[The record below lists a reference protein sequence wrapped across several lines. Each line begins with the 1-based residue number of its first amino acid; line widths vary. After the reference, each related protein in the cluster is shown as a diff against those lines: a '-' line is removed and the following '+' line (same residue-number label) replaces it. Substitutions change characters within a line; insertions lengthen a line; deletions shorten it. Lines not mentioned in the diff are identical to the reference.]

1 MRAGLRL
8 PTRAARLLL
17 GALLAASTTVS
28 AAHPV
33 QAAPAVGSLQTA
45 ASIDSGS
52 SASCVVTNAGTVSC
66 WGFGGNGEL
75 GTGTGDDR
83 NWPTDSLELPAGT
96 KATAVSVGLGYSCAV
111 LNTGGISCW
120 GTNVNGQLGGGG
132 FGGGILAPSDP
143 ISLPSGTTAVSVSAG
158 ETHACAVLNTGRIT
172 CWGANDHGQL
182 GTGNTTPL
190 ASPSAPIS
198 LPGGATAKAVSAGG
212 SFTCAV
218 LTTGQVSCW
227 GLGENGILGRGTPG
241 DSNLP
246 SAALAFPGGATATA
260 ITTGDSH
267 SCALL
272 STGQISCWGLNLD
285 GRLGTGD
292 TTTATV
298 PSAPIALPDGAT
310 ATSVS
315 ATWFHTCAVLSSGK
329 VSCWGYNAFGQLGTG
344 NTTPLSTP
352 SEPISLPAGAVA
364 TVISTGIQHSCAV
377 LASGEVSCW
386 GYNSDGELGTGNV
399 ADTTSPVLAG
409 VPSVTVALASG
420 QGATTSLAPVAFS
433 ITFNQP
439 VVDFS
444 TAGVAVTGAAGATSA
459 TVTGGPTAYTA
470 TVMTAGSGTVTI
482 SVPDGAAKGPF
493 GSASTAS
500 LGEASVIIDRVPV
513 IERHADVTAV
523 APPNTSSV
531 SVSYMPPAV
540 TDDKPGA
547 TVVCTPASGFTF
559 PIGAMTVMCTATDS
573 TGQTASTTFKVVVS
587 AGVPSV
593 PPTTSTGGRL
603 VDTRST
609 GVTIDGLFQAGGVR
623 AADSILEVK
632 VAGRGGIPANA
643 TVAVLNVTAVD
654 AAADGYVTVFP
665 CGSQQPNASNLNF
678 APGEV
683 VPNAVV
689 ASIGTGGNVCVYSSA
704 RTHLLVDAGGQFP
717 AGTVTTFN
725 PARLIDTRPGSQT
738 IDHRQEGGG
747 LVAVGSITTV
757 QVTGRGTVPVGVSSV
772 VLNVTVTGPTA
783 PGFLTVFPCDAQQPN
798 SSSLNY
804 AAGTTIANLVV
815 AKVSAAG
822 SVCIFTPARTHLLVD
837 VGGYMPG
844 TSRYA
849 AADSVRLLD
858 TRPTGVTVDAVSQ
871 RAGLR
876 PGGSTTEVMLIG
888 RGVAAG
894 STAVMLNVTVTGAV
908 DDGYLSV
915 YPCGGTPPNTSN
927 VNYTADGTVANA
939 ALSAIATS
947 GKICVYNSGATHIIV
962 DLSGY
967 QRG

>member
-1 MRAGLRL
+1 MAAG
-8 PTRAARLLL
+8 
-17 GALLAASTTVS
+17 TTVS
-28 AAHPV
+28 AATTV
-33 QAAPAVGSLQTA
+33 QAASVVGLFQA
-45 ASIDSGS
+45 ATSIDSGS
-52 SASCVVTNAGTVSC
+52 YASCVVTEAGAVSC

-75 GTGTGDDR
+75 GTGTGEDR
-83 NWPTDSLELPAGT
+83 TWPTDPLVLPAGS

-111 LNTGGISCW
+111 LNTAGVSCW

-143 ISLPSGTTAVSVSAG
+143 IALPSGTTAVSVSAG
-158 ETHACAVLNTGRIT
+158 ETHACAVLNTGQIT

-190 ASPSAPIS
+190 AAPSAPIS

-227 GLGENGILGRGTPG
+227 GLGDNGVLGRGTPG
-241 DSNLP
+241 DSNVP
-246 SAALAFPGGATATA
+246 SAPLAFPGGATATA

-272 STGQISCWGLNLD
+272 STGQISCWGSNLD

-292 TTTATV
+292 TIAATV

-310 ATSVS
+310 ATAVS

-344 NTTPLSTP
+344 STTPLSTP
-352 SEPISLPAGAVA
+352 SEPISLPLGAA
-364 TVISTGIQHSCAV
+364 ASAISTGIQHSCAV

-386 GYNSDGELGTGNV
+386 GYNFDGELGTGNV
-399 ADTTSPVLAG
+399 IDTTIPGLVG
-409 VPSVTVALASG
+409 VPSVAVTLASG
-420 QGATTSLAPVAFS
+420 QGGTTSLAPVAFS
-433 ITFNQP
+433 IAFNHP
-439 VVDFS
+439 ASDF
-444 TAGVAVTGAAGATSA
+444 ADADVTVGGSAGATA
-459 TVTGGPTAYTA
+459 AAVTGGPTVYTA
-470 TVMTAGSGTVTI
+470 TVMTSGSGTVTM
-482 SVPDGAAKGPF
+482 SVPDAAAKGPF

-513 IERHADVTAV
+513 VERHADVMATAAPSSPSTPV
-523 APPNTSSV
+523 SYAPPG
-531 SVSYMPPAV
+531 V

-547 TVVCTPASGFTF
+547 TVACIPASGFVF
-559 PIGAMTVMCTATDS
+559 PIGAMTVVCTATDS
-573 TGQTASTTFKVVVS
+573 TGQTASTTFKVIVS
-587 AGVPSV
+587 AGGPSV
-593 PPTTSTGGRL
+593 PPTTSAGGRL
-603 VDTRST
+603 VDTRSS
-609 GVTIDGLFQAGGVR
+609 GVTVDGQFQAGGVR
-623 AADSILEVK
+623 SADSVLEVK
-632 VAGRGGIPANA
+632 VAGRGGVPANA

-689 ASIGTGGNVCVYSSA
+689 ASIGTGGSVCVYTSA

-747 LVAVGSITTV
+747 LVAAGSITTV
-757 QVTGRGTVPVGVSSV
+757 QVSGRGAVPTGVSSV
-772 VLNVTVTGPTA
+772 VLNVTVTGPTG
-783 PGFLTVFPCDAQQPN
+783 PGYLTVFPCDSQQPN

-804 AAGTTIANLVV
+804 ATGTTIANLVV
-815 AKVSAAG
+815 TKVSAAG
-822 SVCIFTPARTHLLVD
+822 SVCIFTPARTHLLLD

-849 AADSVRLLD
+849 AAESVRLLD

-888 RGVAAG
+888 RGVAGG

-939 ALSAIATS
+939 ALSTIATS
-947 GKICVYNSGATHIIV
+947 GKICVFNSGTTHIIV